1 VDGYTSD
8 DEQWEKLKGWWK
20 ANGTFI
26 LVGLALGV
34 AIIGG
39 WRYWEHYKGSRDLAA
54 SAIYIKFEN
63 ARTQAP
69 GKDNGA
75 YEALGKNLMD
85 NYADTPYAA
94 QAALGM
100 AGNEVAAADLGKAT
114 AHLQW
119 AIAHARDEGLKH
131 LARLRLARVQLAD
144 KKPNDALATLA
155 GAKADGFGAL
165 YDEVR
170 GDAYVALGDK
180 AKARA
185 AYQQALAA
193 HSDNMGDDT
202 LLKMKLKSVG
212 GTAGKS

>member
-1 VDGYTSD
+1 MDGYTSD
-8 DEQWEKLKGWWK
+8 DEQWERLKGWWK

-26 LVGLALGV
+26 IVGLAIGV

-39 WRYWEHYKGSRDLAA
+39 WRYWEHYKGGRDLAA
-54 SAIYIKFEN
+54 SAIYAKFED
-63 ARTQAP
+63 ARAKAP
-69 GKDNGA
+69 SQGNGA

-94 QAALGM
+94 QAALGL
-100 AGNEVAAADLGKAT
+100 AGSEVAAADLDEAIG
-114 AHLQW
+114 HLQW
-119 AIAHARDEGLKH
+119 VIAHASDEGLKH

-155 GAKADGFGAL
+155 GAKAGGFGAL

-185 AYQQALAA
+185 AYQRALAA
-193 HSDNMGDDT
+193 HNENMGDET
-202 LLKMKLKSVG
+202 LLKMKLKSVE